1 MIGEIGLALGA
12 AKTAFD
18 LIEKAVSTGQQA
30 SGLMDQLGDFY
41 DAKEKVQEAK
51 EEHKRKP
58 NGAYGEQSVESYA
71 MKIIQA
77 EIACDDYE
85 AKIKKMFMAQG
96 KTPLY
101 QKMLRIRTQERDR
114 RAAAQRELLKIQRE
128 KLQRQEEI
136 RNVLIVLI
144 SLAMC
149 AGSALYISAV
159 LLAG

>member
-1 MIGEIGLALGA
+1 MIEIGLALSA
-12 AKTAFD
+12 AKKAFD
-18 LIEKAVSTGQQA
+18 LIQSAIDTGQQA

-41 DAKEKVQEAK
+41 DAKDKVQEAK

>member
-1 MIGEIGLALGA
+1 MIEIGLALSA
-12 AKTAFD
+12 AKKAFD
-18 LIEKAVSTGQQA
+18 LIQSAIDTGQQA
-30 SGLMDQLGDFY
+30 SGLMDQLGAFY
-41 DAKEKVQEAK
+41 DAKDKVQEAK

-71 MKIIQA
+71 LKIIQA

-144 SLAMC
+144 SLAVC

>member
-1 MIGEIGLALGA
+1 MIEIGLALGA
-12 AKTAFD
+12 AKKAFD
-18 LIEKAVSTGQQA
+18 LIQSAIDTGQQA

-41 DAKEKVQEAK
+41 DAKDKVQEAK

-144 SLAMC
+144 SLAVC

>member
-1 MIGEIGLALGA
+1 MIEIGLALGA
-12 AKTAFD
+12 AKKAFD
-18 LIEKAVSTGQQA
+18 LIQSAIDTGQQA

-41 DAKEKVQEAK
+41 DAKDKVQEAK

-71 MKIIQA
+71 LKIIQA

>member
-1 MIGEIGLALGA
+1 MIEIGLALSA
-12 AKTAFD
+12 AKKAFD
-18 LIEKAVSTGQQA
+18 LIQSAIDTGQQA

-41 DAKEKVQEAK
+41 DAKDKVQEAK

-101 QKMLRIRTQERDR
+101 QKMLRMRTQERDR
-114 RAAAQRELLKIQRE
+114 RATAQRELLKIKRE

-144 SLAMC
+144 ALAMC

>member
-1 MIGEIGLALGA
+1 MIEIGLALGA
-12 AKTAFD
+12 AKKAFD
-18 LIEKAVSTGQQA
+18 LIQSAIDTGQQA

-41 DAKEKVQEAK
+41 DAKDKVQEAK

-71 MKIIQA
+71 LKIIQA

-144 SLAMC
+144 SLAVC

>member
-1 MIGEIGLALGA
+1 MIEIGLALSA
-12 AKTAFD
+12 AKKAFD
-18 LIEKAVSTGQQA
+18 LIQSAIDTGQQA

-41 DAKEKVQEAK
+41 DAKDKVQEAK

-144 SLAMC
+144 SLAVC

>member
-1 MIGEIGLALGA
+1 MIEIGLALGA
-12 AKTAFD
+12 AKKAFD
-18 LIEKAVSTGQQA
+18 LIQSAIDTGQQA

-128 KLQRQEEI
+128 KLQRQEDI

>member
-1 MIGEIGLALGA
+1 MIEIGLALGA
-12 AKTAFD
+12 AKKAFD
-18 LIEKAVSTGQQA
+18 LIQSAIDTGQQA

-41 DAKEKVQEAK
+41 DAKDKVQEAK

>member
-1 MIGEIGLALGA
+1 MIEIGLALGA
-12 AKTAFD
+12 VKQAFD
-18 LIEKAVSTGQQA
+18 LIQTAIDRGQQA

-58 NGAYGEQSVESYA
+58 NGAYGEESVESYA
-71 MKIIQA
+71 LKVIQA

-101 QKMLRIRTQERDR
+101 QKMLRIRSAERDR

-128 KLQRQEEI
+128 KLQRQRELK
-136 RNVLIVLI
+136 NVIIALGA
-144 SLAMC
+144 LALC
-149 AGSALYISAV
+149 AGSAIFIAAV
-159 LLAG
+159 AVG

>member
-1 MIGEIGLALGA
+1 MIEIGLALGA
-12 AKTAFD
+12 AKKAFD
-18 LIEKAVSTGQQA
+18 LIQSAIDTGQQA

-58 NGAYGEQSVESYA
+58 SGAYGEESVESYA
-71 MKIIQA
+71 LKVIQA
-77 EIACDDYE
+77 EIACDEYE

-101 QKMLRIRTQERDR
+101 HKMLRVRSEERDR

-128 KLQRQEEI
+128 KLQRQRELK
-136 RNVLIVLI
+136 NLLIALFA
-144 SLAMC
+144 LAIC
-149 AGSALYISAV
+149 AGSAIFMAAV
-159 LLAG
+159 TVG

>member
-1 MIGEIGLALGA
+1 MIEIGLALSA
-12 AKTAFD
+12 AKKAFD
-18 LIEKAVSTGQQA
+18 LIQSAIDTGQQA

-41 DAKEKVQEAK
+41 DAKDKVQEAK

-71 MKIIQA
+71 LKIIQA

>member
-1 MIGEIGLALGA
+1 MIEIGLALGA
-12 AKTAFD
+12 AKKAFD
-18 LIEKAVSTGQQA
+18 LIQSAIDTGKQA
-30 SGLMDQLGDFY
+30 NEILGQVGDFY

>member
-1 MIGEIGLALGA
+1 
-12 AKTAFD
+12 
-18 LIEKAVSTGQQA
+18 
-30 SGLMDQLGDFY
+30 
-41 DAKEKVQEAK
+41 
-51 EEHKRKP
+51 
-58 NGAYGEQSVESYA
+58 

-128 KLQRQEEI
+128 KLQRQQEI